1 MGNLTDKAVKAA
13 KPKAKPF
20 RLSDAG
26 GLLLLV
32 RPGGRK
38 SWVVRLTRDGRRMDA
53 AIGGYPELSLAE
65 ARERAIE
72 ARRLAKD
79 GLDPTIERDRR
90 RREAGEAQRAAEAT
104 EAEARSGTFRVMT
117 ERCVATLAPSWRS
130 ARTAEIWLG
139 TFERWLFPVLG
150 DVPVARID
158 RAAVA
163 RAMAD
168 VWVQAPG
175 LAAKLLQRVGA
186 VLRFAV
192 GHGFK
197 ADPGAASM
205 KGLLTDKRLPPLPGE
220 RGHPSLPWE
229 RMPALMR
236 ALEAEAGLGPLALR
250 LVALTALR
258 SAEIRNARWSW
269 LDFTGA
275 PRLTVPGEH
284 MKGRK
289 ADRQTPHAVP
299 LPPQALD
306 VLAAAFTLGT
316 GSAATRPD
324 ELPALAALMGDRLI
338 FPGSGGRVMSD
349 ATLSAVLLRM
359 NRDRPAGAPPP
370 WRDRDGR
377 AAVPHGLRASF
388 STWCDDSCPHER
400 EAAERQLGHAVANRV
415 SRAYRRSDLFERR
428 VALMAAW
435 ADHCCSAPPATVATL
450 PLAETRVRS

>member
-1 MGNLTDKAVKAA
+1 VAKDNLTDRTVAA
-13 KPKAKPF
+13 ARPGRNGKRVY
-20 RLSDAG
+20 RLSDG
-26 GLLLLV
+26 NGLLLQV
-32 RPGGRK
+32 KPGGGK
-38 SWVVRLTRDGRRMDA
+38 SWTVRLTQGGRRRDV
-53 AIGGYPELSLAE
+53 GLGSYPEIGLAD
-65 ARERAIE
+65 ARRLAIE
-72 ARRLAKD
+72 ARRLALE
-79 GLDPTIERDRR
+79 GWDPAIERDRR
-90 RREAGEAQRAAEAT
+90 RREAGKAQRAAEAA
-104 EAEARSGTFRVMT
+104 EAEALAGTFRLMT

-139 TFERWLFPVLG
+139 TFQRWLFPVLG
-150 DVPVARID
+150 DMPVALID

-192 GHGFK
+192 GHGFR
-197 ADPGAASM
+197 ADPSAASM

-275 PRLTVPGEH
+275 PRLTVPGEY

-289 ADRQTPHAVP
+289 ADRQAPHAVP
-299 LPPQALD
+299 LPAQALD

-338 FPGSGGRVMSD
+338 FPGSGDRVMSD

-359 NRDRPAGAPPP
+359 NRRRPAGAPPP

-388 STWCDDSCPHER
+388 STWCDDVCPHER

-428 VALMAAW
+428 ALLMARW
-435 ADHCCSAPPATVATL
+435 ADHCCPRPGAGA
-450 PLAETRVRS
+450 